1 MHNLQISRR
10 YNRVFPAFFV
20 EIDLKLSKGHLTF
33 ENIGNKNIM
42 SKNRQEERAELRKND
57 ASA

>member
-1 MHNLQISRR
+1 MHNLQKSRK

-20 EIDLKLSKGHLTF
+20 EFDLKSSKGHLTF

-42 SKNRQEERAELRKND
+42 SKNRQEERAEVRKND